1 MCELREDSAPYVGYD
16 YKEIPANAD
25 KTPLYLDGYE
35 SFGWVLEERPGTQ
48 PLKNKGKLVLRRDR
62 KIVNKMELTRLQR
75 HFEACLREL
84 DQLEESRT
92 ARARI
97 CAVMTGILGTAFLA
111 GSTFAVTHQP
121 PMVALMVVL
130 AVPGFAGWIA
140 PWFLYRA
147 MVRGG
152 GQTGG
157 TEIRRDLRSLCKRA
171 QPALKRPAPASNNK
185 GPVPTLCVQAGLF
198 AACGPRTLR
207 ARRAFYFTLTQGK

>member
-1 MCELREDSAPYVGYD
+1 MRELREDSAPYVGYD

-147 MVRGG
+147 MVR
-152 GQTGG
+152 
-157 TEIRRDLRSLCKRA
+157 RRA
-171 QPALKRPAPASNNK
+171 QVVDKLVEQNFDEIYDICEK
-185 GPVPTLCVQAGLF
+185 GHRLL
-198 AACGPRTLR
+198 
-207 ARRAFYFTLTQGK
+207 

>member
-1 MCELREDSAPYVGYD
+1 MGELREDSALYVGYD

-35 SFGWVLEERPGTQ
+35 SFGWVLEARPGTQ
-48 PLKNKGKLVLRRDR
+48 PLKHKGQLVLRRDR
-62 KIVNKMELTRLQR
+62 TIVNERELTRLQR
-75 HFEACLREL
+75 PFAARLRRR
-84 DQLEESRT
+84 DQLGESSPH
-92 ARARI
+92 RARI

-147 MVRGG
+147 MVR
-152 GQTGG
+152 
-157 TEIRRDLRSLCKRA
+157 RRA
-171 QPALKRPAPASNNK
+171 QVVDKLVEQKYDAIYDLCAK
-185 GPVPTLCVQAGLF
+185 GHSLL
-198 AACGPRTLR
+198 
-207 ARRAFYFTLTQGK
+207 